1 MKSSKY
7 FSAKEIIK
15 IVLIAFGILLFIC
28 LSILKSN
35 VEFAEWWTR
44 NFGFLYENIIG
55 RISSLFPI
63 SMLEFWII
71 FLIGIVIFFFVIM
84 IINFKRKNK
93 SKGIK
98 SITAII
104 LVAVCT
110 ISIFQATYG
119 VSYNRKKVDIVQYE
133 EKIDYTYY
141 DEIISYYLEDF
152 NFVSS
157 QMQYKKDGDVI
168 SPYSFE
174 ELSSIMQE
182 EYKRLDSDYFNS
194 YTPKTKKMYLTSW
207 LYTELWI
214 QGVFFAPSGDANIN
228 YKIPASNL
236 PYTIGHEL
244 AHAKGVT
251 REDDANLTSL
261 YINLTSDKPYLRYSA
276 YMNTFYSI
284 LQLSNYMGDDEAYSK
299 YNSMLNSAI
308 GYNHLRNNEFWNSH
322 TVINDIG
329 EWFNNLYLKLN
340 GTSGT
345 GSYDDVYDVGDGIKK
360 DDETGEEVQIKIVSN
375 YSPYQKLYFALYPYE
390 LN

>member
-7 FSAKEIIK
+7 FSVKEIIK

-93 SKGIK
+93 IKGIK

-157 QMQYKKDGDVI
+157 QMQYKEDGDVI

-174 ELSSIMQE
+174 ELSSIM
-182 EYKRLDSDYFNS
+182 
-194 YTPKTKKMYLTSW
+194 
-207 LYTELWI
+207 
-214 QGVFFAPSGDANIN
+214 
-228 YKIPASNL
+228 
-236 PYTIGHEL
+236 
-244 AHAKGVT
+244 
-251 REDDANLTSL
+251 
-261 YINLTSDKPYLRYSA
+261 
-276 YMNTFYSI
+276 
-284 LQLSNYMGDDEAYSK
+284 
-299 YNSMLNSAI
+299 
-308 GYNHLRNNEFWNSH
+308 
-322 TVINDIG
+322 
-329 EWFNNLYLKLN
+329 
-340 GTSGT
+340 
-345 GSYDDVYDVGDGIKK
+345 
-360 DDETGEEVQIKIVSN
+360 
-375 YSPYQKLYFALYPYE
+375 
-390 LN
+390 

>member
-71 FLIGIVIFFFVIM
+71 FLIGIVIFFFVRM

-93 SKGIK
+93 IKGIR

-133 EKIDYTYY
+133 EKID
-141 DEIISYYLEDF
+141 
-152 NFVSS
+152 
-157 QMQYKKDGDVI
+157 
-168 SPYSFE
+168 
-174 ELSSIMQE
+174 
-182 EYKRLDSDYFNS
+182 
-194 YTPKTKKMYLTSW
+194 
-207 LYTELWI
+207 
-214 QGVFFAPSGDANIN
+214 
-228 YKIPASNL
+228 
-236 PYTIGHEL
+236 
-244 AHAKGVT
+244 
-251 REDDANLTSL
+251 
-261 YINLTSDKPYLRYSA
+261 
-276 YMNTFYSI
+276 
-284 LQLSNYMGDDEAYSK
+284 
-299 YNSMLNSAI
+299 
-308 GYNHLRNNEFWNSH
+308 
-322 TVINDIG
+322 
-329 EWFNNLYLKLN
+329 
-340 GTSGT
+340 
-345 GSYDDVYDVGDGIKK
+345 
-360 DDETGEEVQIKIVSN
+360 
-375 YSPYQKLYFALYPYE
+375 
-390 LN
+390 